1 MNLKLCIGMKN
12 KYLLRPRRYERL
24 EPSRDSRKVYIY
36 CEGNVREY
44 DYFKFF
50 CGLSSN
56 VNIIPIKSK
65 NGKTDP
71 VKLMEASKEDFCI
84 KCDGAQKYDLDVS
97 QHDNVWF
104 VIDTDQWGSKIS
116 ELRDF
121 CKAQNDGLGEDAW
134 FVSQSNPSFEIW
146 LYYHFFDNKPQK
158 AAVDKYSSM
167 KEFVD
172 AQIPGGFDSRKHP
185 AKVEAA
191 ILNASAVYE
200 EENNAPALYCTETF
214 KLGKVILPFV
224 KDVLG

>member
-1 MNLKLCIGMKN
+1 MKN
-12 KYLLRPRRYERL
+12 KYLVRPRRYERQ

-71 VKLMEASKEDFCI
+71 VKLMEAAKEDFAI
-84 KCDGAQKYDLDVS
+84 KSDGVQKYALDIS

-116 ELRDF
+116 DLRGF
-121 CKAQNDGLGEDAW
+121 CKAQNDRLGDVAW

-146 LYYHFFDNKPQK
+146 LYYHFFSSKPLGED
-158 AAVDKYSSM
+158 VDKYSSI

-172 AQIPGGFDSRKHP
+172 AQVPGGFDSRKHP
-185 AKVEAA
+185 AKVGMA
-191 ILNASAVYE
+191 IQNASAVYD
-200 EENNAPALYCTETF
+200 EENDAPALYSTEVF
-214 KLGKVILPFV
+214 KLGQVILPFV
-224 KDVLG
+224 KDVL

>member
-1 MNLKLCIGMKN
+1 MKN
-12 KYLLRPRRYERL
+12 KYLVRPRRYERR
-24 EPSRDSRKVYIY
+24 EPSRDSSKIYIY

-71 VKLMEASKEDFCI
+71 VKLMEAAQDDFCLNV
-84 KCDGAQKYDLDVS
+84 DGSPKYILDCQ
-97 QHDNVWF
+97 QHDCVWF
-104 VIDTDQWGSKIS
+104 VIDTDQWGSKIT

-121 CKAQNDGLGEDAW
+121 CKAQNIELDNETW

-146 LYYHFFDNKPQK
+146 LYYHSFSGKPLK
-158 AAVDKYSSM
+158 EDVDKYSSI

-172 AQIPGGFDSRKHP
+172 ARIPGGFDSRKHP
-185 AKVEAA
+185 AKIETA
-191 ILNASAVYE
+191 IRNASATYE
-200 EENNAPALYCTETF
+200 EENCAPMLYSTEVF

-224 KDVLG
+224 KDIL

>member
-1 MNLKLCIGMKN
+1 MKN
-12 KYLLRPRRYERL
+12 KYLVRPRRYERQ
-24 EPSRDSRKVYIY
+24 EPSRDSRKIYIY

-44 DYFKFF
+44 DYFRFF

-71 VKLMEASKEDFCI
+71 VKLMEAAQEDFCLNASG
-84 KCDGAQKYDLDVS
+84 KPKYLLDVS
-97 QHDNVWF
+97 QHDSVWF
-104 VIDTDQWGSKIS
+104 VIDTDQWGSKIT

-121 CKAQNDGLGEDAW
+121 CKAQNAELGNDIW

-146 LYYHFFDNKPQK
+146 LYYHNYSGKPLQDD
-158 AAVDKYSSM
+158 VDKYSSM

-185 AKVEAA
+185 ARIETA
-191 ILNASAVYE
+191 IQNASATYE
-200 EENNAPALYCTETF
+200 EECHAPLLYSTEVF
-214 KLGKVILPFV
+214 KLGRVILPFV
-224 KDVLG
+224 KDIL